1 MNTHSPITTHD
12 VCFSLKEL
20 DLYLKIY
27 IRKFKFSYGLE
38 KKNTKRTWK
47 ESVEND
53 VSLHE
58 FESKT
63 IFVVVEL

>member
-1 MNTHSPITTHD
+1 MGWI
-12 VCFSLKEL
+12 
-20 DLYLKIY
+20 
-27 IRKFKFSYGLE
+27 
-38 KKNTKRTWK
+38 KKQRTWK